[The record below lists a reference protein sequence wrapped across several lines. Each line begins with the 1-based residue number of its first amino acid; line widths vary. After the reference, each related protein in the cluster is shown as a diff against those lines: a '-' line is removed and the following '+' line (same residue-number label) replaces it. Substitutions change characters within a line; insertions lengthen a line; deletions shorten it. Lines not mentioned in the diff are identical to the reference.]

1 MAHQPAPMLR
11 SSTVEMDLESNDR
24 VPTGLPSEESTALNT
39 PSEKKDDEETVSSPV
54 SPTPPGASHSTDGGL
69 AAWAVLLG
77 VSQSNRF
84 PPHRLFEFFS
94 DPVSGRAG
102 HVCCFLDV
110 CCVL

>member
-1 MAHQPAPMLR
+1 MLR

-54 SPTPPGASHSTDGGL
+54 SPTPPGTGDSTDGGL
-69 AAWAVLLG
+69 AAWAVVLG

-84 PPHRLFEFFS
+84 SSPSFRIFF
-94 DPVSGRAG
+94 
-102 HVCCFLDV
+102 
-110 CCVL
+110 